1 MRTESN
7 RVSHRML
14 PAEDRELPE
23 NSGFLLQPRS
33 SGANRAL
40 WRLTT
45 PAADPSVRR
54 SEASGSVRKPRRRP
68 ASEQASVS
76 EFSESRV
83 MFVSPPAPPK

>member
-40 WRLTT
+40 RLI
-45 PAADPSVRR
+45 R
-54 SEASGSVRKPRRRP
+54 GSDARKPVGVSESHAEDPPRNRP
-68 ASEQASVS
+68 AFPNSLRA
-76 EFSESRV
+76 
-83 MFVSPPAPPK
+83 A